1 MFMMEKILV
10 GVDGSVDA
18 KKALTYAIELMEK
31 CGGKITVINV
41 YSTVVPQTQP
51 IDGLSTPAMSG
62 TSAALAAKMA
72 EDAKLRGEQILAEA
86 ERSAKELG
94 VQVEKVL
101 REGDAVN
108 EIVAEAKA
116 GNFNLIV
123 VGHRGMSKL
132 REFLLGGVSEGISHK
147 SPCPVL
153 IVK

>member
-1 MFMMEKILV
+1 MMEKILV
-10 GVDGSVDA
+10 AVDGSEHS
-18 KKALTYAIELMEK
+18 KKALTYAIELTK
-31 CGGKITVINV
+31 KFDGKITAINV

-72 EDAKLRGEQILAEA
+72 EDAKLRGEQVLVEA
-86 ERSAKELG
+86 ERFAKEFG

-116 GNFNLIV
+116 GNFNLVV

-132 REFLLGGVSEGISHK
+132 REILLGGVSEGVSHK
-147 SPCPVL
+147 APCPVL

>member
-1 MFMMEKILV
+1 MMEKILV
-10 GVDGSVDA
+10 AVDGSEHS
-18 KKALTYAIELMEK
+18 KKALTYAIELTK
-31 CGGKITVINV
+31 KFDGKITVINV

-62 TSAALAAKMA
+62 TSAALAAKIA
-72 EDAKLRGEQILAEA
+72 EDAKLRGEQILVEA

-108 EIVAEAKA
+108 EIVAAAKA

-132 REFLLGGVSEGISHK
+132 REFLLGGVSEGVGHK
-147 SPCPVL
+147 APCPVL

>member
-1 MFMMEKILV
+1 MMEKILV
-10 GVDGSVDA
+10 AVDGSEHS
-18 KKALTYAIELMEK
+18 KKALTYVIELTEK
-31 CGGKITVINV
+31 RDGKITIINV

-72 EDAKLRGEQILAEA
+72 EDARLRGEQVLVEA
-86 ERSAKELG
+86 ERFAKELG

-116 GNFNLIV
+116 GNFNLVV

-132 REFLLGGVSEGISHK
+132 RELLLGGVSEGVSHK
-147 SPCPVL
+147 APCPVL

>member
-1 MFMMEKILV
+1 MMTKVLV
-10 GVDGSVDA
+10 AVDGSEHS
-18 KKALTYAIELMEK
+18 KKALTYAIELTK
-31 CGGKITVINV
+31 KFKGKITVVNV

-62 TSAALAAKMA
+62 TSAAMAAKMA
-72 EDAKLRGEQILAEA
+72 EDAKLRGEQILTETQQF
-86 ERSAKELG
+86 AKEHGIL
-94 VQVEKVL
+94 VEKVL

-116 GNFNLIV
+116 GNFDLVV

-132 REFLLGGVSEGISHK
+132 KELLLGGVSEGLSHK
-147 SPCPVL
+147 APCPVL

>member
-1 MFMMEKILV
+1 MMEKILV
-10 GVDGSVDA
+10 AVDGSADS
-18 KKALTYAIELMEK
+18 KKALNYAIELMKK
-31 CGGKITVINV
+31 CDGKITIINV

-62 TSAALAAKMA
+62 TSAALAAKIA
-72 EDAKLRGEQILAEA
+72 EDAKLRGEQILVEA
-86 ERSAKELG
+86 ERFAKELD

-116 GNFNLIV
+116 GNFNLVV

-132 REFLLGGVSEGISHK
+132 REFFLGGVSEGVSHK
-147 SPCPVL
+147 APCSVL

>member
-1 MFMMEKILV
+1 MMEKILV
-10 GVDGSVDA
+10 AVDGSADS
-18 KKALTYAIELMEK
+18 KKALNYAIELMKK
-31 CGGKITVINV
+31 CDRKITIINV

-51 IDGLSTPAMSG
+51 IDGLSTSAMSG

-72 EDAKLRGEQILAEA
+72 EDAKLRGEQILVEA
-86 ERSAKELG
+86 ERFAKELG
-94 VQVEKVL
+94 VRVEKVL

-116 GNFNLIV
+116 GNFNLVV

-132 REFLLGGVSEGISHK
+132 RELLLGGVSEGVSHK
-147 SPCPVL
+147 APCPVL

>member
-1 MFMMEKILV
+1 MMEKILV
-10 GVDGSVDA
+10 AVDGSEHS
-18 KKALTYAIELMEK
+18 KKALTYALELTK
-31 CGGKITVINV
+31 KFDGKITIINV

-62 TSAALAAKMA
+62 TSAALAAKIA
-72 EDAKLRGEQILAEA
+72 EDAKLRGEQVLVEA
-86 ERSAKELG
+86 ERSAMELG

-116 GNFNLIV
+116 GNFNLVV

-132 REFLLGGVSEGISHK
+132 RELLLGGVSEGVSHK
-147 SPCPVL
+147 APCPVL

>member
-1 MFMMEKILV
+1 MMEKILV
-10 GVDGSVDA
+10 AVDGSEHS
-18 KKALTYAIELMEK
+18 KKALTYAIELTK
-31 CGGKITVINV
+31 KSDGKITIVNV

-62 TSAALAAKMA
+62 TSAALAAKIA
-72 EDAKLRGEQILAEA
+72 EDAKLRGEEILTEA

-94 VQVEKVL
+94 VQVEKIL

-108 EIVAEAKA
+108 EIVAAAKA

-132 REFLLGGVSEGISHK
+132 REFLLGGVSEGVSHK
-147 SPCPVL
+147 SLCPVL

>member
-41 YSTVVPQTQP
+41 YSTVVPQMQP

>member
-1 MFMMEKILV
+1 MMEKILV
-10 GVDGSVDA
+10 AVDGSADS
-18 KKALTYAIELMEK
+18 KKALAYTIELTEK
-31 CGGKITVINV
+31 CDGKITIINV

-72 EDAKLRGEQILAEA
+72 EDAKLRGEQILVEA
-86 ERSAKELG
+86 ERFAKELG

-116 GNFNLIV
+116 GNFNLVV

-132 REFLLGGVSEGISHK
+132 RELLLGGVSEGVSHK
-147 SPCPVL
+147 APCPVL

>member
-1 MFMMEKILV
+1 MMEKILV
-10 GVDGSVDA
+10 AVDGSADS
-18 KKALTYAIELMEK
+18 KKALVYAIELTKK
-31 CGGKITVINV
+31 CDGKITIINV

-62 TSAALAAKMA
+62 TSAALAAKIA
-72 EDAKLRGEQILAEA
+72 EDAKLRGEQILVEA
-86 ERSAKELG
+86 ERFAEERG

-116 GNFNLIV
+116 GNFNLVV

-132 REFLLGGVSEGISHK
+132 RELLLGGVSEGVSHK
-147 SPCPVL
+147 APCPVL

>member
-1 MFMMEKILV
+1 MMEKILV
-10 GVDGSVDA
+10 AVDGSEHS
-18 KKALTYAIELMEK
+18 KKALVYAIELTK
-31 CGGKITVINV
+31 KFDGKITIVNV

-62 TSAALAAKMA
+62 TSAALAAKIA
-72 EDAKLRGEQILAEA
+72 EDAKLRGEQVLMEA
-86 ERSAKELG
+86 ERSAMELG

-116 GNFNLIV
+116 GNFNLVV

-132 REFLLGGVSEGISHK
+132 RELLLGGVSEGVSHK
-147 SPCPVL
+147 VPCPVL

>member
-1 MFMMEKILV
+1 MEKILV
-10 GVDGSVDA
+10 AVDGSEHS
-18 KKALTYAIELMEK
+18 KKALTYAIELTK
-31 CGGKITVINV
+31 KFDGKITIVNV

-62 TSAALAAKMA
+62 TSAALAAKIA
-72 EDAKLRGEQILAEA
+72 EDAKLRGEQVLVEA
-86 ERSAKELG
+86 ERSAMELG

-108 EIVAEAKA
+108 EIAAEAKA
-116 GNFNLIV
+116 GSFNLVV

-132 REFLLGGVSEGISHK
+132 RELLLGGVSEGVSHK
-147 SPCPVL
+147 APCPVL

>member
-1 MFMMEKILV
+1 MMEKILV
-10 GVDGSVDA
+10 AVDGSEHS
-18 KKALTYAIELMEK
+18 KKALTYALELTK
-31 CGGKITVINV
+31 KFDGKITIVNV

-62 TSAALAAKMA
+62 TSAALAAKIA
-72 EDAKLRGEQILAEA
+72 EDAKLRGEQVLMEA
-86 ERSAKELG
+86 ERSAMELG

-116 GNFNLIV
+116 GNFNLVV

-132 REFLLGGVSEGISHK
+132 RELLLGGVSEGVSHK
-147 SPCPVL
+147 APCPVL

>member
-1 MFMMEKILV
+1 MMEKILV
-10 GVDGSVDA
+10 AVDGSADS
-18 KKALTYAIELMEK
+18 KKALTYVIELTGK
-31 CGGKITVINV
+31 CDGKITVINV

-62 TSAALAAKMA
+62 TSAALAAKLA
-72 EDAKLRGEQILAEA
+72 DDAKLRGERILVEA
-86 ERSAKELG
+86 ERFAKELG

-123 VGHRGMSKL
+123 IGHRGMSKL
-132 REFLLGGVSEGISHK
+132 RELLLGGVSEGVSHK

>member
-1 MFMMEKILV
+1 MA
-10 GVDGSVDA
+10 VDGSEDS
-18 KKALTYAIELMEK
+18 KKALNYAIELMEK
-31 CGGKITVINV
+31 CGGKITLINV
-41 YSTVVPQTQP
+41 YSTVVAQTQP

-62 TSAALAAKMA
+62 TSAALAAKIA
-72 EDAKLRGEQILAEA
+72 EDAKLRGEEILTEA

-94 VQVEKVL
+94 VQVEKIL

-108 EIVAEAKA
+108 EIVAAAKA

-132 REFLLGGVSEGISHK
+132 REFLLGGVSEGVSHK
-147 SPCPVL
+147 SLCPVL

>member
-1 MFMMEKILV
+1 MMEKILV
-10 GVDGSVDA
+10 AVDGSEHS
-18 KKALTYAIELMEK
+18 KKALVYAIELTK
-31 CGGKITVINV
+31 KFDGKITIVNV

-62 TSAALAAKMA
+62 TSAALAAKIA
-72 EDAKLRGEQILAEA
+72 EDAKLRGEQVLMEA
-86 ERSAKELG
+86 ERSAMELG

-116 GNFNLIV
+116 GNFNLVV

-132 REFLLGGVSEGISHK
+132 RELLLGGVSEGVSHK
-147 SPCPVL
+147 APCPVL

>member
-1 MFMMEKILV
+1 MA
-10 GVDGSVDA
+10 VDGSADA

-51 IDGLSTPAMSG
+51 IDGLSTPPMSG

-72 EDAKLRGEQILAEA
+72 EDAKQRGEQILAEA
-86 ERSAKELG
+86 ERYAKELR
-94 VQVEKVL
+94 VLVEKVL

-108 EIVAEAKA
+108 EIVAAAKA
-116 GNFNLIV
+116 GNFDLVV

-132 REFLLGGVSEGISHK
+132 REFLLGGVSEGVSHK
-147 SPCPVL
+147 APCPVL

>member
-1 MFMMEKILV
+1 MMEKILV
-10 GVDGSVDA
+10 AVDGSADS
-18 KKALTYAIELMEK
+18 KKALTYAIELTGK
-31 CGGKITVINV
+31 CDGKITIINV

-62 TSAALAAKMA
+62 TSAALAAKMT
-72 EDAKLRGEQILAEA
+72 EDAKLRGEQILVEA
-86 ERSAKELG
+86 ERSAEELG
-94 VQVEKVL
+94 VQVEKIL

-108 EIVAEAKA
+108 EIVAEAKI

-132 REFLLGGVSEGISHK
+132 RELLLGGVSEGVSHK
-147 SPCPVL
+147 APCPVL